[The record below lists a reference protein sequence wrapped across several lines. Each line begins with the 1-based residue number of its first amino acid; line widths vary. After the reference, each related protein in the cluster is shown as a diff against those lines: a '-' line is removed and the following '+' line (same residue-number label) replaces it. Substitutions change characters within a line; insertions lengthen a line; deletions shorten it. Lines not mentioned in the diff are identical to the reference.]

1 MNNYYLN
8 YTLIESDGTLR
19 TSSNVLF
26 LSENKVNDYLDQ
38 LSQDNVLVYAYT
50 TTTPREVSLYCH
62 TLILLIVPM
71 INGLH

>member
-50 TTTPREVSLYCH
+50 TTPREV
-62 TLILLIVPM
+62 LL
-71 INGLH
+71 

>member
-8 YTLIESDGTLR
+8 YTLIENDGTLR

-38 LSQDNVLVYAYT
+38 LAQDNVLVYAYT
-50 TTTPREVSLYCH
+50 TTTPREV
-62 TLILLIVPM
+62 LL
-71 INGLH
+71 

>member
-50 TTTPREVSLYCH
+50 TTTPREV
-62 TLILLIVPM
+62 LL
-71 INGLH
+71 

>member
-8 YTLIESDGTLR
+8 YTLIENDGTLR

-50 TTTPREVSLYCH
+50 PTTPREV
-62 TLILLIVPM
+62 LL
-71 INGLH
+71 

>member
-38 LSQDNVLVYAYT
+38 LAQDNVLVAVHVT
-50 TTTPREVSLYCH
+50 TNPREV
-62 TLILLIVPM
+62 LL
-71 INGLH
+71 

>member
-38 LSQDNVLVYAYT
+38 LAQDNVIVSVHV
-50 TTTPREVSLYCH
+50 TTTPREV
-62 TLILLIVPM
+62 LL
-71 INGLH
+71 

>member
-50 TTTPREVSLYCH
+50 TTTPREVSL
-62 TLILLIVPM
+62 
-71 INGLH
+71 

>member
-38 LSQDNVLVYAYT
+38 LAQDNVLVYVHV
-50 TTTPREVSLYCH
+50 TTTPREVL
-62 TLILLIVPM
+62 V
-71 INGLH
+71 

>member
-8 YTLIESDGTLR
+8 YTLIESDGTFR

-38 LSQDNVLVYAYT
+38 LAQDNVLVAVHV
-50 TTTPREVSLYCH
+50 TTTPREV
-62 TLILLIVPM
+62 LL
-71 INGLH
+71 

>member
-38 LSQDNVLVYAYT
+38 LAQDNVLVYAYT
-50 TTTPREVSLYCH
+50 TTTPREVSL
-62 TLILLIVPM
+62 
-71 INGLH
+71 

>member
-8 YTLIESDGTLR
+8 YTLIENDGTLR

-50 TTTPREVSLYCH
+50 TTTPREV
-62 TLILLIVPM
+62 LL
-71 INGLH
+71 

>member
-38 LSQDNVLVYAYT
+38 LSQDNVLVAVHV
-50 TTTPREVSLYCH
+50 TTTPREV
-62 TLILLIVPM
+62 LL
-71 INGLH
+71 

>member
-1 MNNYYLN
+1 MNNYYLH

-38 LSQDNVLVYAYT
+38 LAQDNVLVAVHV
-50 TTTPREVSLYCH
+50 TTTPREV
-62 TLILLIVPM
+62 LL
-71 INGLH
+71 

>member
-38 LSQDNVLVYAYT
+38 LAQDNVLVSAYT
-50 TTTPREVSLYCH
+50 TTTPREV
-62 TLILLIVPM
+62 LL
-71 INGLH
+71 

>member
-19 TSSNVLF
+19 TSSNVIF

-50 TTTPREVSLYCH
+50 TTTPREV
-62 TLILLIVPM
+62 LL
-71 INGLH
+71 

>member
-38 LSQDNVLVYAYT
+38 LAQDNVLVYAYT
-50 TTTPREVSLYCH
+50 TTTPREV
-62 TLILLIVPM
+62 LL
-71 INGLH
+71 